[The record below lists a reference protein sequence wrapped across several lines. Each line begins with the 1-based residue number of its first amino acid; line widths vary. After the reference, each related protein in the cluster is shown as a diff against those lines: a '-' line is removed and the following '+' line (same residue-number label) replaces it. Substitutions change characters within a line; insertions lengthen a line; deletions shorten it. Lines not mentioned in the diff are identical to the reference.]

1 MRKISE
7 ESLDRRDREESR
19 LLLEIYGRPRW
30 ILSESRCIGGHLTHS
45 GYCCPWCNS
54 DDPGSY
60 CLKENVGN
68 PDE

>member
-19 LLLEIYGRPRW
+19 LLWEIYG
-30 ILSESRCIGGHLTHS
+30 SESRCIGVHLIHS